1 MSFYSDAD
9 HRSDSGTQFNQNGP
23 SFCKQFT
30 LFLHSLSC
38 HHQHSSLLREGK
50 ARITL
55 FASESNAQTF
65 DFYVRHS
72 NSQCNPT
79 DWNVHSPETSL
90 TYPLRLVR
98 FFHFFLEKNVHFT
111 SNAGHYIE
119 NIGNSTLKLIEI
131 LKTGMVSILLF
142 ARHAPEGCLL
152 LDIFQDISLS
162 QWLALTPPELVKA
175 HLGFSDE
182 VIHHLN
188 KVKQVIVR

>member
-1 MSFYSDAD
+1 M
-9 HRSDSGTQFNQNGP
+9 
-23 SFCKQFT
+23 
-30 LFLHSLSC
+30 SC
-38 HHQHSSLLREGK
+38 HHQQSSLLREGK
-50 ARITL
+50 ARVTL

-72 NSQCNPT
+72 NSKCSPT
-79 DWNVHSPETSL
+79 DQNVHNSPETSL

-98 FFHFFLEKNVHFT
+98 VFHSLKRNQVTFYLICRPLHREHRQLD
-111 SNAGHYIE
+111 IE
-119 NIGNSTLKLIEI
+119 THRDPQNWYGFHR
-131 LKTGMVSILLF
+131 LLF